1 MLRKNMANV
10 FLIRICNYFVLRW
23 RGACT
28 FPQPRRRSNQR
39 RSFCMSKVMDDTA
52 FFAQEAA
59 QGAATSRLGVPRPR
73 GRPRKKSCKR
83 ESGNDQDLWCAGC
96 RNNRVCRLVDNNV
109 LAAPILYG
117 SSSKHPPAQPLSSTE
132 EDPGRA
138 LGVEV
143 AEYTCTGVIA
153 ARWAAVSLGRVQI
166 LAAVHGVRVPD
177 EARVW
182 VSVCL
187 SHARG
192 VPSPVLG

>member
-1 MLRKNMANV
+1 MNICKRSCARVHAAEKHGERIFN
-10 FLIRICNYFVLRW
+10 IRTRYVLRR

-28 FPQPRRRSNQR
+28 FPQPRRRRKQR
-39 RSFCMSKVMDDTA
+39 RSFCMSKREVMDDTA

-117 SSSKHPPAQPLSSTE
+117 SSSSASAGPAFII
-132 EDPGRA
+132 DGRRPGTRS
-138 LGVEV
+138 
-143 AEYTCTGVIA
+143 
-153 ARWAAVSLGRVQI
+153 RR
-166 LAAVHGVRVPD
+166 
-177 EARVW
+177 
-182 VSVCL
+182 
-187 SHARG
+187 RG
-192 VPSPVLG
+192 C